1 MGSLD
6 ISTLLNPV
14 FLTAL
19 LSIVVANILLSGD
32 NAVVIALASRNLP
45 KGQQGR
51 AIFWGSA
58 AAIILRI
65 VLTIAAVQL
74 LNLPYL
80 KIIGA
85 IALIWIG
92 VQLLADGDGEAETQA
107 HPSVWG
113 AIRTILLADL
123 VMSLDNVIAVAAAAQ
138 KGPEETRLLLLIIG
152 LGLSIP
158 LIIFGSTILLKVMN
172 RFPIIITLGAGLLG
186 LLAGD
191 MLAGDPIM
199 KGLIQQDGLENAHTL
214 FEVVG
219 VAVVIL
225 AGTYLKKKDSKKTD
239 S

>member
-45 KGQQGR
+45 KEQQGR

-158 LIIFGSTILLKVMN
+158 LIIFGSTILLKAMN

-191 MLAGDPIM
+191 MLAGDPII
-199 KGLIQQDGLENAHTL
+199 KGLIQQDGLENARTL

-225 AGTYLKKKDSKKTD
+225 VGTYLKKKDSKKTD

>member
-1 MGSLD
+1 MGQRCCHH
-6 ISTLLNPV
+6 
-14 FLTAL
+14 F
-19 LSIVVANILLSGD
+19 
-32 NAVVIALASRNLP
+32 
-45 KGQQGR
+45 
-51 AIFWGSA
+51 
-58 AAIILRI
+58 RI

-158 LIIFGSTILLKVMN
+158 LIIFGSTILLKAMN

-191 MLAGDPIM
+191 MLAGDPII
-199 KGLIQQDGLENAHTL
+199 KGLIQQDGLENARTL